1 MSDEERD
8 QPYRVG
14 HGRPPPEHRFAK
26 GTSGNPRGRPR
37 KLRELEGEARR
48 AQDLFLAEAKRLI
61 TVKEGGRAVQMP
73 AFQAVVK
80 STLVAAL
87 KGSPT
92 AQKAIIQMTLSIEA
106 ERERNRFSA
115 YLLALELKNQLERLR
130 DSVVA
135 SGGDEWQMSAHPS
148 DIEIDPSGAV
158 RSFILLT
165 REQRQARRQV
175 LEEVAAAEATLRRLQ
190 ATIAEDGDDP
200 ILALAREI
208 AELKIRMANESL
220 PKRFRSSALEELG
233 YDQPSPTVAEF
244 LAGGSA
250 GRQGNYPRARS

>member
-106 ERERNRFSA
+106 ERERNRFCLS
-115 YLLALELKNQLERLR
+115 
-130 DSVVA
+130 
-135 SGGDEWQMSAHPS
+135 
-148 DIEIDPSGAV
+148 
-158 RSFILLT
+158 
-165 REQRQARRQV
+165 
-175 LEEVAAAEATLRRLQ
+175 
-190 ATIAEDGDDP
+190 
-200 ILALAREI
+200 
-208 AELKIRMANESL
+208 
-220 PKRFRSSALEELG
+220 
-233 YDQPSPTVAEF
+233 PSPRVEEPAGATEGLGRSIWRGRVADECPPVRHRDRSIGRGAIIH
-244 LAGGSA
+244 LAYARTAPGAPPSIRGG
-250 GRQGNYPRARS
+250 GRGGGHPATFTGHHRRGR